1 MQLSPPPHCT
11 VTALC
16 TACTVAYI
24 LSHRG
29 DCAVDF
35 IGIKFNNDDNYR
47 NFIWEIF
54 NISFISDLGVS
65 ETVEMET
72 KDTRLGGWYE

>member
-1 MQLSPPPHCT
+1 M
-11 VTALC
+11 
-16 TACTVAYI
+16 
-24 LSHRG
+24 
-29 DCAVDF
+29 DF